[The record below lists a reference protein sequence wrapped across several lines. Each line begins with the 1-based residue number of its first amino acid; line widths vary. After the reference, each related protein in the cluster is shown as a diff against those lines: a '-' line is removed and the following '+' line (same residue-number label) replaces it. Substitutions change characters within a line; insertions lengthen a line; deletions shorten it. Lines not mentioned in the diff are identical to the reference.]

1 MPAVATYRLVQ
12 TARHGGF
19 NETLNVNCGFSGV
32 SKVKLDPQ
40 TDDIYIIAQTFE
52 EGTNALLHKNLK
64 SLLGCTVERGNNRLG
79 MKSFSIDCVCSM
91 YMYCMCV
98 FVCTCL
104 PIEINRVMFLG

>member
-1 MPAVATYRLVQ
+1 MPAVATYRLIQ

-19 NETLNVNCGFSGV
+19 NETLNVNCGFSDV